1 MPKMWKT
8 LALSAVAA
16 LLAILGILDAG
27 AQSPIWLF

>member
-8 LALSAVAA
+8 LALGAVAA

>member
-1 MPKMWKT
+1 MWKT
-8 LALSAVAA
+8 LALGAVAA